1 MLWHWTTRRHA
12 AHGGSGDV
20 AVTAFLAHLEKVGLE
35 GAGPELAAWHNAT
48 RTVDWAALGVLA
60 DGNPGI
66 ATRLLRLA
74 STAPTGRVPPAHNI
88 KEAFKRLGPGR
99 VFETAAMTLTRKMF
113 LEGEVAGGGEPG
125 ELWRHGV
132 AAGILLRCLT
142 DRMWGSSSL
151 PPGEAF
157 LLGLVH
163 DLGLAAQCVVLGEEK
178 WRSVLEAWRGGPATI
193 CVAESEQTG
202 AAHPEIGARILQQWG
217 IGPDVTDPVT
227 LHHELPMEKDA
238 HGDLTY
244 LLRMADWVCGREGL
258 GFADVGVSEGA
269 AYRECQTFWELAPEE
284 MRQAATDAATEL
296 AWLERLGFVS
306 HLHLRL
312 AFAAET

>member
-1 MLWHWTTRRHA
+1 MLWHWTIRHHA
-12 AHGGSGDV
+12 VQGNSGEA
-20 AVTAFLAHLEKVGLE
+20 AVTAFLAHLRKVGLD

-48 RTVDWAALGVLA
+48 RITDWQALEVLA

-74 STAPTGRVPPAHNI
+74 STAPTGRVPPAHNLT
-88 KEAFKRLGPGR
+88 EAFKRLGPGR
-99 VFETAAMTLTRKMF
+99 VFETAAMTLARKMF
-113 LEGEVAGGGEPG
+113 LEGEIAGGGVPG

-142 DRMWGSSSL
+142 DQMWAASL

-163 DLGLAAQCVVLGEEK
+163 DLGLAAQCLVLGEAK
-178 WRSVLEAWRGGPATI
+178 WRMVLEAWRGGPATI
-193 CVAESEQTG
+193 CAAESEQTG

-217 IGPDVTDPVT
+217 IGPEVTDPVT
-227 LHHELPMEKDA
+227 LHHEPPAEKDQ

-244 LLRMADWVCGREGL
+244 LLRMADWVCAQEGL

-269 AYRECQTFWELAPEE
+269 AYRECQTFWEMAPDE
-284 MRQAATDAATEL
+284 MRQAATDAAAEL

-306 HLHLRL
+306 HLRLRL
-312 AFAAET
+312 AFEKKP